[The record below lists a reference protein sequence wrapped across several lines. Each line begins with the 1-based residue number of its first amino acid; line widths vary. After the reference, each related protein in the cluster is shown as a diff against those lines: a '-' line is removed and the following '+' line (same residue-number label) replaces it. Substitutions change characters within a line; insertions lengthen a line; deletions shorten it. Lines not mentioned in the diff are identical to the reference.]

1 MTQGLLQ
8 RFSDWQARTALV
20 WCDRAFSYQWL
31 AQEVVDLDPV
41 LDRLGVTAHTVV
53 ALNADYSPRALA
65 LLLALWG
72 RGCVVVP
79 LAPGS
84 RPHRDALY
92 ALAEVHTE
100 LLVDEADEV
109 SAAPIGHTVTH
120 TLIETLLARGA
131 GGLVLFSSGSAG
143 KIKGVVH
150 DGAKLLQRYSTPRR
164 AKTIIPFMLFDHIGG
179 MNTVLHT
186 LSSGGTAVLTQA
198 RTPEAICRLIA
209 AHRVQVLPATPTFL
223 NLLLLSDHA
232 AHDLSSLQ
240 ILGYGAERMP
250 EATLARLAAAFPK
263 VQLLQNYGLS
273 EAGILRTQS
282 ESSQSLWMKLSGDG
296 VQARVQDGLLELK
309 VETAMLGYL
318 NEASPFTADGW
329 LKTGDRVEVKGE
341 YLRVL
346 GRESDIIIVGGEK
359 VYPAEIEDRI
369 AALPGVVDVIVS
381 GEPHAITGNIVK
393 ARVQLSAPETRSEFR
408 LRMTAALAE
417 ALPAFKIPQRLE
429 LSTEPLHTARWKK
442 RRA

>member
-1 MTQGLLQ
+1 MTQALLR
-8 RFSDWQARTALV
+8 RFEGWRERTALV
-20 WCDRAFSYQWL
+20 FDERAYSYGWL
-31 AQEVVDLDPV
+31 AEEVVELAPT
-41 LDRLGVTAHTVV
+41 LDRLGAAPGTVV
-53 ALNADYSPRALA
+53 ALNGDYSPRALA
-65 LLLALWG
+65 LLFALWG

-84 RPHRDALY
+84 RPHRAALY
-92 ALAEVHTE
+92 ALAEVGTE
-100 LLVDEADEV
+100 LTVDDADEV
-109 SAAPIGHTVTH
+109 SATPIGHTVTH
-120 TLIETLLARGA
+120 ALLEALLGRGA

-150 DGAKLLQRYSTPRR
+150 DGAKLLERYGTPRR
-164 AKTIIPFMLFDHIGG
+164 AKVIIPFMLFDHIGG

-186 LSSGGTAVLTQA
+186 LSSGGTAVLA
-198 RTPEAICRLIA
+198 KERTPEAICRLIA

-223 NLLLLSDHA
+223 NLLLLSEHA
-232 AHDLSSLQ
+232 AHDLGSLE

-250 EATLARLAAAFPK
+250 EATLARLAAAFPR

-282 ESSQSLWMKLSGDG
+282 ESSGSLWMKLSGDG
-296 VQARVQDGLLELK
+296 VQLRVQDGLLELK

-329 LKTGDRVEVKGE
+329 LRTGDRVEVRGE

-359 VYPAEIEDRI
+359 VYPAEVEDLI
-369 AALPGVVDVIVS
+369 AALHGVVDVIVS

-393 ARVQLSAPETRSEFR
+393 ARVQLSGPESRADFR
-408 LRMTAALAE
+408 LRMTTALAGV
-417 ALPAFKIPQRLE
+417 LPSFKIPQRVE
-429 LSTEPLHTARWKK
+429 LTTEPLHTARWKK